1 MRLDKDRIVDKM
13 IEEWDKVK
21 CVNCGKEISI
31 LTASTINQGEAFVC
45 KDGECFE

>member
-13 IEEWDKVK
+13 IKEWDKVK
-21 CVNCGKEISI
+21 CANCGKEISI
-31 LTASTINQGEAFVC
+31 LTASTINHGEVFVC